1 MCYSTYY
8 SYSVKFWIYFIWS
21 SMIYVDIHLFGAEPQ
36 FSKSGIIYVH
46 FFKVLEFW
54 IFLDRK
60 MNLVILQPVLREL
73 RLEMGI

>member
-8 SYSVKFWIYFIWS
+8 SYSVKFWIDFIWS
-21 SMIYVDIHLFGAEPQ
+21 SMIYVDILLFGAEPQ

-46 FFKVLEFW
+46 FFKVLKFL

-60 MNLVILQPVLREL
+60 RNLVIVQPVLREL